1 MSSPRATR
9 VLATSPML
17 PGLSGLANG
26 AQTRDSL
33 AGDIWRACDI
43 LRRDNNCGG
52 VMEYVEHLA
61 WLLFLR
67 FLDAQES
74 IWAQEA
80 ELDNKTYTRI
90 LDGKLRWDYW
100 GRRDWDAEELIKF
113 IHGTLLPSL
122 QALSGDPLRDT
133 IRSIFSERTVI
144 VAASGYNLKDVLAII
159 DEIDFT
165 SQDDIFTVSH
175 VYEDLLRKLG
185 NENKM
190 AGEFYTPRPV
200 IRFIV
205 DLVAPQLDE
214 MIYDPATGSSGFLA
228 QAFEYLRRSNASLTI
243 AQNECLQTQ
252 TFFGNEKK
260 AVPALL
266 GLMNLALHGVTAPKQ
281 RRGNTLEEDVKSAPA
296 ERFDVIITN
305 PPFGGTEN
313 RQIQENFTVPSNA
326 TELLFLQHIMKKLKP
341 KAGARCGMV
350 MPEGT
355 LFRGGAFATVKKDLL
370 EQFNLHTVISLPPG
384 TFAPYSDVKTA
395 LLFFERPGPTQE
407 TWYYELPLPA
417 GLKKFSKGNPIQDE
431 HFAEARA
438 LWQAWNGYRKGRG
451 AYPQVTANSWLVPAA
466 EIKARG
472 YDLTARNPNRAAVE
486 QTRSAV
492 EITAGLL
499 ERIRELNEIV
509 EELHEQLGGGNGD
522 AGNPVNGNPAHLAE
536 DETTPPGC

>member
-1 MSSPRATR
+1 MP
-9 VLATSPML
+9 
-17 PGLSGLANG
+17 N
-26 AQTRDSL
+26 AQTRETL
-33 AGDIWRACDI
+33 ANDIWRACDI

-67 FLDAQES
+67 FLDAQET

-80 ELDNKTYTRI
+80 AIDGRPYTRI
-90 LDGKLRWDYW
+90 LDGHLRWDYW
-100 GRRDWDAEELIKF
+100 GRRDWDAADLITF
-113 IHGTLLPSL
+113 IHGTLLPGL
-122 QALSGDPLRDT
+122 QRLSGDPFRDT
-133 IRSIFSERTVI
+133 IRAIFSERTVI

-159 DEIDFT
+159 NEIDFT
-165 SQDDIFTVSH
+165 SQDDIFTVGQ

-205 DLVAPQLDE
+205 ELVAPQLGE
-214 MIYDPATGSSGFLA
+214 TVYDPAAGSGGFLA
-228 QAFEYLRRSNASLTI
+228 EAFGYLRDRNPDRTV
-243 AQNECLQTQ
+243 AQDERLQAH

-266 GLMNLALHGVTAPKQ
+266 GLMNLALHGITAPRI
-281 RRGNTLEEDVKSAPA
+281 RRRNTLEEEMKSAPA

-313 RQIQENFTVPSNA
+313 RQIQENFTVQANA

-341 KAGARCGMV
+341 RDGARCGMV

-355 LFRGGAFATVKKDLL
+355 LFRGGAFAVVKKDLL
-370 EQFNLHTVISLPPG
+370 EQFNLHTVVSLPPG
-384 TFAPYSDVKTA
+384 AFAPYSDVKTA
-395 LLFFERPGPTQE
+395 LLFFERPGPTRA

-417 GLKKFSKGNPIQDE
+417 GLKKFSKGSPIADE

-438 LWQAWNGYRKGRG
+438 LWAAWDAYRRGRG
-451 AYPQVTANSWLVPAA
+451 PRPEPTERSWIVPVA
-466 EIKARG
+466 EIAARG
-472 YDLTARNPNRAAVE
+472 YDLSARNPNRLAGE
-486 QTRSAV
+486 TLRPAV
-492 EITAGLL
+492 EITASLL
-499 ERIRELNEIV
+499 ERIRELHEIV
-509 EELHEQLGGGNGD
+509 EGLHEQLS
-522 AGNPVNGNPAHLAE
+522 NGNREEA
-536 DETTPPGC
+536 